1 MDASGFESIEFGDSY
16 LLGWEREG
24 ERLTLFFQLLLTS
37 LHPEFEP
44 YDRRKEYGCYKLG
57 RLVATGCRVVRG
69 LPSASRALVWN
80 PELPEFEDV
89 AETFFLEHRDGLLV
103 LKSSQLDA
111 DLEIEAAAFEMI
123 IDGRPDPPDGRW
135 PT

>member
-1 MDASGFESIEFGDSY
+1 MTAKGFEEIEFVDSY

-69 LPSASRALVWN
+69 LPSDSRALVWN

-89 AETFFLEHRDGLLV
+89 AETIFFEQRDGLLV
-103 LKSSQLDA
+103 LKSPDLDA

-123 IDGRPDPPDGRW
+123 IDGTSDPPDGRW
-135 PT
+135 PS